1 MKLFYLANIRMPTE
15 KAHGLQ
21 IAQNCAAF
29 AENGAAV
36 TLYVARR
43 VNVPELRAVK
53 DIYAHYGVPR
63 NFAIRYV
70 PCLDFL
76 LLSRAERLLFAV
88 QTLSYT
94 LVLLALMLFR
104 RADLYYSRDILTLL
118 ALSLIK
124 PRRKLVYEAHSLAK
138 SGLGA
143 WLQGV
148 CVRRVGLV
156 VAITGHLARKLHE
169 RGAKRVIVEHDG
181 YRDQRFADLPD
192 QESARR
198 ALNLPREAFIVGYVG
213 RLHTLSMSK
222 GVDRLIDGIAASA
235 RPISLCLV
243 GGPDEMAAQLREQ
256 WRAHGMLES
265 GFLYAGQ
272 VAPADVPRYL
282 AAFDVC
288 ALPLPFTEHFAYYA
302 SPLKL
307 FEYMRAGKAIL
318 ASDLPAIAEVVCHEE
333 TALLAP
339 PDDVAAFGMALIRLY
354 EDESLRARLGAAAQ
368 AQSAQY
374 TWSAR
379 AARILSAARSLSQA
393 VIDAPQTQ
401 RR

>member
-29 AENGAAV
+29 AENGAEV
-36 TLYVARR
+36 TLYAARR
-43 VNVPELRAVK
+43 SNVPEMRAVR
-53 DIYAHYGVPR
+53 DIYAHYGVPPS
-63 NFAIRYV
+63 FAVRYV
-70 PCLDFL
+70 PCLDL
-76 LLSRAERLLFAV
+76 LLLGRAERLFFAV
-88 QTLSYT
+88 QTLTYM
-94 LVLLALMLFR
+94 LALFMLMLFR
-104 RADLYYSRDILTLL
+104 RADIYYSRDVLTLV

-124 PRRKLVYEAHSLAK
+124 PRRKLVYEAHALAQ
-138 SGLGA
+138 SRLSS
-143 WLQGV
+143 WLQSV

-156 VAITGHLARKLHE
+156 VAITGHLAARLRE
-169 RGAKRVIVEHDG
+169 RGAQRLIVEHDG
-181 YRDQRFADLPD
+181 FRDQRFAALPNRD
-192 QESARR
+192 SARR
-198 ALNLPREAFIVGYVG
+198 ALNLPAEAFIVGYVG

-222 GVDRLIDGIAASA
+222 GVDTLIEAIAASD

-243 GGPDEMAAQLREQ
+243 GGPDEMAAQLRAH
-256 WRAHGMLES
+256 WRAQGLPEAR
-265 GFLYAGQ
+265 FFYAGQ
-272 VAPADVPRYL
+272 VPPDEVPRYL

-288 ALPLPFTEHFAYYA
+288 ALPLPFTEHFAYHA

-307 FEYMRAGKAIL
+307 FEYMRAGRAIL

-339 PDDVAAFGMALIRLY
+339 PNDVAAFAIALIRLY
-354 EDESLRARLGAAAQ
+354 EDEALRARLGAAAQ

-379 AARILSAARSLSQA
+379 AARILSAARSH
-393 VIDAPQTQ
+393 
-401 RR
+401 